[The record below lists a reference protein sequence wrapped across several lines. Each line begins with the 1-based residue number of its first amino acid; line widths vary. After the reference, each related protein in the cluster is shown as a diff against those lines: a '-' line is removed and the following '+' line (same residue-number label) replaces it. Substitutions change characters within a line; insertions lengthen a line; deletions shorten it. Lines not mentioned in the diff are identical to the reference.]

1 MFKKTLLILVTVII
15 FLIGSKLISIHL
27 PSQIDN
33 DYFELSCDYSD
44 DSDDSGSTITSF
56 NL

>member
-27 PSQIDN
+27 SSQTDN